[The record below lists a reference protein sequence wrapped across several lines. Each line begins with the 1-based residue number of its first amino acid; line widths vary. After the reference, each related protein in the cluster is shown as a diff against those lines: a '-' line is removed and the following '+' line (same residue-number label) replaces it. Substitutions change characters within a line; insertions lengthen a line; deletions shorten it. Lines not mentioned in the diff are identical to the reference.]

1 MDIKDRFLLFIK
13 YKKLSKREFQKTIG
27 VSNSYIQNITTGIG
41 ANVLRRI
48 TEIYPELNT
57 TWLLTGEG
65 EMLSPRKE
73 YDNATD
79 IAPAPCSQ
87 PVKLYDITAS
97 AGFFELY
104 NDDNQRPIDTIS
116 VPSSVQADGAIYA
129 RGNSMQPVI
138 SSGDI
143 IAFKVIND
151 PMYIAWGSIYIIDYS
166 INGDHYTTVKIL
178 QPGSTTGTIKLV
190 STNNDYPP
198 REIPSDNIHLA
209 RVVFV
214 VKFMD
219 FV

>member
-1 MDIKDRFLLFIK
+1 MIDTISNGNVTDFAR
-13 YKKLSKREFQKTIG
+13 QIG
-27 VSNSYIQNITTGIG
+27 VNEANIRLYSKGSLPKADTLEKI
-41 ANVLRRI
+41 VLKFGVNAI
-48 TEIYPELNT
+48 
-57 TWLLTGEG
+57 WLLTGEG

-79 IAPAPCSQ
+79 IAPVPCSQ

-143 IAFKVIND
+143 IAFKLIND